1 MIIVRDLLEHG
12 LEINGTNKLAGP
24 AIVAGIAELMIW
36 TMFAGVVFI
45 LATAIRRAADIKLLG
60 HGTRTDFTE

>member
-1 MIIVRDLLEHG
+1 MIIVRDLLQHG
-12 LEINGTNKLAGP
+12 LEIHCPDKLAGP
-24 AIVAGIAELMIW
+24 AIVAGIAELMIR

-45 LATAIRRAADIKLLG
+45 LAAAVRRAADIELLG